1 MCYHKNMK
9 KALVS
14 LFAVVLCALFAF
26 ALGGCIFRAEE
37 DVIPTKF
44 GSPEGLYLYSG
55 NRRMKTDGSCGED
68 VLTTVEIDGQTY
80 QSGEFTVSYVSSYI
94 PEKHLAYFI
103 IDLNENRYVY
113 LYDYMEKK
121 GKVADTLPFGESIEY
136 SSSKT
141 HFFVRTESVNI
152 LYGAEG
158 VSYKDFDGTLKDDL
172 LYSIDDEKKLEW
184 VYNGEYHCAVSEHGR
199 IFIEKYMRKSGKYVY
214 FYRSDARY
222 KGFTAVDLETG
233 EYYRPPQLNDEQAFP
248 YDDCFWLNGEEKEC
262 SHLAEGSL
270 YLLLIFVEQTS
281 DDDSKWHT
289 YLYKVTGGEV
299 TVEYYFKNP
308 RYGSYIL
315 GTTENYIYVAAKYN
329 GRGITSYYS
338 YDKRSGKT
346 KKVSRPSGSEI
357 AGQRDNY
364 IRVGKY
370 EFFTETVEY
379 RIPDSNTMFGSR
391 IGYCHYLYRKSTFK
405 KEIMRYS
412 LDSNDFYDDICTF

>member
-1 MCYHKNMK
+1 MK
-9 KALVS
+9 KALAS

-26 ALGGCIFRAEE
+26 ALGGCVFRTEKE
-37 DVIPTKF
+37 VIPTKF
-44 GSPEGLYLYSG
+44 GKPEGLYLYAG
-55 NRRMKTDGSCGED
+55 NRRMNTDGSDGED

-80 QSGEFTVSYVSSYI
+80 QSGEFTVSHVSSYI

-113 LYDYMEKK
+113 LYDYLEKT
-121 GKVADTLPFGESIEY
+121 GKVADTLPYGESIEY

-152 LYGAEG
+152 LYSAEG
-158 VSYKDFDGTLKDDL
+158 VLYEDFDGTLKDDL
-172 LYSIDDEKKLEW
+172 LYSIDDGTKFEW
-184 VYNGEYHCAVSEHGR
+184 VYNGKYHYVKSER
-199 IFIEKYMRKSGKYVY
+199 DRYFIEKYMHKSGKYVY

-222 KGFTAVDLETG
+222 KGFTSVDLETG
-233 EYYRPPQLNDEQAFP
+233 EYYRPPLLNDEQTFP
-248 YDDCFWLNGEEKEC
+248 YDDSFWLNGDEKEC
-262 SHLAEGSL
+262 CHLADGSL
-270 YLLLIFVEQTS
+270 YLLLIFVEDTS
-281 DDDSKWHT
+281 DGDSKWHT

-315 GTTENYIYVAAKYN
+315 GTNENYIYVAAKYN
-329 GRGITSYYS
+329 GRAFNTYYS

-346 KKVSRPSGSEI
+346 KKVSRPSGNEFSER
-357 AGQRDNY
+357 RDNY

-379 RIPDSNTMFGSR
+379 RIPDSNQMFGSR
-391 IGYCHYLYRKSTFK
+391 VGRCHYLYRKANLK